1 MEIER
6 IYNPVQ
12 KDWASFLRTSEQ
24 TSGKLSLLEV
34 ELSPG
39 GGVAPHF
46 HTRFSETFTAVEG
59 QVSILLEQQ
68 VHVLEQGASLRAEL
82 GQLHRFF
89 NASKEIIR
97 FQVALSPGDTDFEN
111 ALRAGYGLAS
121 AGKTN
126 SKSIPKNVLE
136 LAILA
141 DWSNTV
147 MPGMT
152 ARLVKPVFNQL
163 LSLAKKRQV
172 DKRLLKAYCQKH
184 LTKKH

>member
-1 MEIER
+1 MGTER

-12 KDWASFLRTSEQ
+12 KDWVSFLKTAQE
-24 TSGKLSLLEV
+24 TSGKLSLIEV

-46 HTRFSETFTAVEG
+46 HTRFSETFTAIGG
-59 QVSILLEQQ
+59 QLSILLDKQI
-68 VHVLEQGASLRAEL
+68 HVLENGASLRAEI

-89 NASKEIIR
+89 NASNEVIR
-97 FQVALSPGDTDFEN
+97 FQVSLSPGDTDFEN
-111 ALRAGYGLAS
+111 ALRAGYGLAA

-126 SKSIPKNVLE
+126 SKSIPRNLLE

-152 ARLVKPVFNQL
+152 ASLIKPVFHQL
-163 LSLAKKRQV
+163 LHLAKRKEIDRH
-172 DKRLLKAYCQKH
+172 LLASYCQSAKR
-184 LTKKH
+184 